1 MVSLT
6 IGQKKS
12 RTMKN
17 VSGLYVP
24 VYMYISVTRCQ
35 IAVMIMT

>member
-1 MVSLT
+1 MVSLS

-24 VYMYISVTRCQ
+24 GGIFLSLDVR
-35 IAVMIMT
+35 